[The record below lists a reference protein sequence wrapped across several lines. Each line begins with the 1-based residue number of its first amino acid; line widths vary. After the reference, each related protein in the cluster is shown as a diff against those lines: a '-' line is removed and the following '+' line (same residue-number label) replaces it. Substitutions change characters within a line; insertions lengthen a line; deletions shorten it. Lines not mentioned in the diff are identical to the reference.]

1 MKQNQIIQK
10 LEVNAM
16 KKGLPTIRIGD
27 TINVHTKVI
36 EGDKE
41 RVQVFT
47 GTVIARKGGG
57 VSETFTVYR
66 VAYGAGIE
74 RVFMLNSPKI
84 AKIDVVRNGDVRKGK
99 LYYLRGIFGKA
110 SKVKGKLSF
119 ADAAGAQETT
129 AIAET
134 EQPSADSST
143 PESAT

>member
-16 KKGLPTIRIGD
+16 KKGLPAIRIGD

-57 VSETFTVYR
+57 ISETFTVYR

-84 AKIDVVRNGDVRKGK
+84 AKIDIVRNGDVRKGK
-99 LYYLRGIFGKA
+99 LYYLRGVFGKA
-110 SKVKGKLSF
+110 SKVKGKLGF
-119 ADAAGAQETT
+119 ADSIDVQETT
-129 AIAET
+129 AVAET
-134 EQPSADSST
+134 ELPPSENSA